1 MKLSDLLSMFG
12 ALRRRLGMRFLRN
25 YRIRLS
31 RKPLDAVT
39 HYDFAGTAIKFGL
52 YNLANAELKSA
63 EYLGL
68 DSNKI
73 TILNNKIKRSLADL
87 TELDVNQYQ
96 RFNILQTHL
105 NKLLKNGESI
115 LDIGG
120 GHGILSQFMPDNRY
134 FLVEPSA
141 NGISGLKLPFSDN
154 SFDAVVTCHVLEHI
168 AAEERPMFI
177 NELVRVA
184 KKNVLIFNPFKN
196 KELDEFERLQL
207 ILEVTKATW
216 AKEHIE
222 CGLPSIEEIADY
234 LSSQSLSFTIK
245 EYGDLYASV
254 ATVFMS
260 YFAGKTNKNAL
271 LKINQHLNIKYDQM
285 SSSKYPTNIMFEISK
300 KHS

>member
-1 MKLSDLLSMFG
+1 
-12 ALRRRLGMRFLRN
+12 MRFLRK

-31 RKPLDAVT
+31 KKPLDGVT

-52 YNLANAELKSA
+52 FDLANAELKST
-63 EYLGL
+63 EFLGF
-68 DSNKI
+68 DCNKI
-73 TILNNKIKRSLADL
+73 TMLNNKIKRALTDL

-96 RFNILQTHL
+96 RFKVLQTHL

-168 AAEERPMFI
+168 AADERPMFI

-260 YFAGKTNKNAL
+260 YFAGKTNKDAL

-285 SSSKYPTNIMFEISK
+285 SSSKYPTNIMIEITK
-300 KHS
+300 KT